1 MATDPK
7 ILTDATERS
16 NAPGWTVKQDLH
28 VWSRQ
33 IWGTLVFSSVYLAI
47 IAMAEVLVVQYVL
60 SLPLSPAPLVGG
72 LVTFAIYANDRL
84 IDTDTDVVSDPR
96 RTAFVNRHRDLLY
109 VLAAVAYGLGVAI
122 AALGGPLA
130 FGVTLFPGVAWI
142 MYGIE
147 WIPSPRL
154 PFRRVKELLVVN
166 SLLVAVAWS
175 VPIVLVPLAFADGTL
190 SPSALVVVVY
200 FVLGTFVNAE
210 IANTTDVASDKRN
223 GVSTLPIALGI
234 RRTTYVLYTIT
245 LMMGSVP
252 VLAALAGYLSF
263 TTGTILAV
271 GPLVLIVVL
280 SRLNAV
286 DDDNHIV
293 VAAECTRL
301 PVAALLLAS
310 PVVV

>member
-7 ILTDATERS
+7 IITETTERS
-16 NAPGWTVKQDLH
+16 NAPGWTVKQELD
-28 VWSRQ
+28 VWTRQ
-33 IWGTLVFSSVYLAI
+33 VWGTLVYSSAYLAI
-47 IAMAEVLVVQYVL
+47 IAMAEILVVQYIL

-96 RTAFVNRHRDLLY
+96 RTAFVNRYRDTLY

-130 FGVTLFPGVAWI
+130 FGMTLFPGVAWVL
-142 MYGIE
+142 YGIE

-154 PFRRVKELLVVN
+154 PFQRVKELLVVN
-166 SLLVAVAWS
+166 SLLIAVAWS

-190 SPSALVVVVY
+190 SPTVLVVIWY

-210 IANTTDVASDKRN
+210 VANATDVASDRRN

-234 RRTTYVLYTIT
+234 HRTTYVLYIIT
-245 LMMGSVP
+245 LLMGIVP
-252 VLAALAGYLSF
+252 GLAVLAGYLSF
-263 TTGTILAV
+263 TTATVLAA
-271 GPLVLIVVL
+271 GPLVLLVVL
-280 SRLNAV
+280 SRLKAV
-286 DDDNHIV
+286 EEDDSIV

-301 PVAALLLAS
+301 PVAVLLLAAS
-310 PVVV
+310 VVV